1 MNIQITAYGLGSGHG
16 EAAGGGYDDTEI
28 KKELETVKKQLS
40 NQPKGGAV
48 YDDTDLRKQ
57 IAAVAEQVSKIA
69 NTRKEYQAAYV
80 PKKDFG
86 SESDIIGYIT
96 VKFKKPFS
104 KVPFVKATPDLK
116 TYSAQEIYIS
126 NVTET
131 GFEITAK
138 NSGYLSNLYG
148 LWYEAHLID

>member
-80 PKKDFG
+80 PKKDLG
-86 SESDIIGYIT
+86 SEVDLMGYAT

-104 KVPFVKATPDLK
+104 KVPFIKATFDLK
-116 TYSAQEIYIS
+116 TRSAQEIYIK

-131 GFEITAK
+131 GFEIAAK
-138 NSGYLSNLYG
+138 VSADLGNLQG
-148 LWYEAHLID
+148 VWYEAHLID